1 MDKILW
7 CDYSREILSILS
19 PATIL
24 IIIIIIIVII
34 IIIIYYYYYYY
45 RDIIIIEILALSKST
60 GFMKMKR
67 SEHTTLASQK

>member
-24 IIIIIIIVII
+24 IIII

>member
-24 IIIIIIIVII
+24 IIIIIIIII
-34 IIIIYYYYYYY
+34 IIYYYYYYYYY

>member
-24 IIIIIIIVII
+24 IIIIIIIII
-34 IIIIYYYYYYY
+34 IYYYYYYYY

-67 SEHTTLASQK
+67 SENTTLASQK